1 MSELMN
7 VRDTEVIAA
16 EINHFKDQTRIM
28 VLNNSIEIGRRLVE
42 AKSIISH
49 GQWGNWL
56 EEKVNYSA
64 RTAQNLMRIFEE
76 YGSNQISI
84 FGDSNSQVFAN
95 LSYSQAVAL
104 LAIQDIEEREAFVVE
119 NKVEEMSTRELQQA
133 IKEKEKAEKEL
144 EEALRIAE
152 ELKSKARQIEQ
163 DKASLETDV
172 RVKDESLKVSN
183 ENIEKLQDTLERER
197 EGAKLE
203 INKLNGDISRIK
215 NELEEAKG
223 NKNEDMILKLQEE
236 LNKKQSQEVSYMQQI
251 QELEEK
257 LREKSVEVEV
267 IEKIPDKVE
276 DELNVLREKVS
287 ISDKTSKF
295 KVNFD
300 MIVQSFN
307 ILFETI
313 EELPEELRG
322 KYRNATK
329 TLISKMDERICNGI

>member
-16 EINHFKDQTRIM
+16 EINHIKDQTRIM

-76 YGSNQISI
+76 YGSNQISL
-84 FGDSNSQVFAN
+84 FGDSNSQAFAN

-104 LAIQDIEEREAFVVE
+104 LAIPDIEERETFVVE

-152 ELKSKARQIEQ
+152 ELKTKAKQIEHE
-163 DKASLETDV
+163 KVNLESDV
-172 RVKDESLKVSN
+172 RVKDESLKVSK
-183 ENIEKLQDTLERER
+183 ESIEKLQDTLERER
-197 EGAKLE
+197 EGAKAELDKLKETIEDMKQELSNAGESLTDDDINSLE
-203 INKLNGDISRIK
+203 EK
-215 NELEEAKG
+215 LEEAKDKQ
-223 NKNEDMILKLQEE
+223 NKYE
-236 LNKKQSQEVSYMQQI
+236 NKIK
-251 QELEEK
+251 ELEEK
-257 LREKSVEVEV
+257 LNEKPIDVAVVEKVPEGVEN
-267 IEKIPDKVE
+267 
-276 DELNVLREKVS
+276 ELNSLREKLSVS
-287 ISDKTSKF
+287 EKTSKF
-295 KVNFD
+295 KASFD
-300 MIVQSFN
+300 LIVQNFN
-307 ILFETI
+307 TLFVV
-313 EELPEELRG
+313 LNDMPEELKP
-322 KYRNATK
+322 KYTNATK
-329 TLISKMDERICNGI
+329 TLIEKMNDRL

>member
-7 VRDTEVIAA
+7 ARDTEIIAA
-16 EINHFKDQTRIM
+16 EINQIKEQTRTM

-42 AKSIISH
+42 AKSIVSH

-64 RTAQNLMRIFEE
+64 RTAQNLMKIFHE
-76 YGSNQISI
+76 YGSNQISLL
-84 FGDSNSQVFAN
+84 GDSNSQAFAN

-104 LAIQDIEEREAFVVE
+104 LAIPDIEERETFVLE
-119 NKVEEMSTRELQQA
+119 NNVQEMSTRELQQA
-133 IKEKEKAEKEL
+133 IKDKEKAENEKEKALKL
-144 EEALRIAE
+144 AE
-152 ELKSKARQIEQ
+152 ELRKKAQNIEYE
-163 DKASLETDV
+163 KAKLESDI
-172 RVKDESLKVSN
+172 RVKEESLKVSN
-183 ENIEKLQDTLERER
+183 ENIEKLQDTLDRER

-203 INKLNGDISRIK
+203 LNELNKAISRIK
-215 NELEEAKG
+215 NELEEAKD
-223 NKNEDMILKLQEE
+223 NKNEDKVLKLREE
-236 LNKKQSQEVSYMQQI
+236 LNKKQSQEVSYMKQI

-257 LREKSVEVEV
+257 LREKAVEV

-322 KYRNATK
+322 KYRKATK